1 MKPIFG
7 FSRHDERLNSVPRWL
22 LRLLTSVLM
31 TVFVSTPA
39 HAHAVLKSSLP
50 AAGAHVGIAP
60 RQLRLEFSESLELT
74 FTTIVLRGQTGAVV
88 ALGPVQG
95 ASDSRRAVLVSV
107 RGALAA
113 GTYTVEWKSAGADG
127 HPVQGKFE
135 FTIAPGAQGLGP
147 LPAGYSP
154 DASND
159 SGIARATMTH
169 DDPTSLPMSTGF
181 DAESPLYVAVRWL
194 LYLGL
199 LLVIGAFA
207 FHHAVLPV
215 LRRIQQSETGLN
227 ASLGHRAA
235 SVGLA
240 GAVVVGAAV
249 LLRLYAQSYAMH
261 GPARVLDG
269 GLVASML
276 TTTTW
281 GRGWLLQLVGVG
293 VAFGGFWG
301 ARRESR
307 RAWIVAGFGVVAL
320 AFSPAFSGHAASAPQ
335 LTALAILADGLHVI
349 GAGGWL
355 GSLLVVLVVGI
366 PAALRLDESERHRA
380 VADLINA
387 FSPTALGFAGL
398 TAATGVFAAWIH
410 LGQVSALWQTAYG
423 QTLLVKLAI
432 LSVVAGTGAYN
443 WLRVKPALGSA
454 IGTVRIRKS
463 ARLEVA
469 VGVLVILV
477 TAVLVAT
484 PTAMDAAAM
493 ANMSGMTAA
502 PENP

>member
-1 MKPIFG
+1 MKQIFG
-7 FSRHDERLNSVPRWL
+7 FSRHDERPNCAPRWL
-22 LRLLTSVLM
+22 LRLLTLVLM
-31 TVFVSTPA
+31 TMVATTPA
-39 HAHAVLKSSLP
+39 HAHALLKSSVP
-50 AAGAHVGIAP
+50 ASGAHLGVAP
-60 RQLRLEFSESLELT
+60 RQLRLDFSESLELT
-74 FTTIVLRGQTGAVV
+74 FTTIILRDQTGAVV

-113 GTYTVEWKSAGADG
+113 GTFTVEWKSAGADG
-127 HPVQGKFE
+127 HPVQGKFD

-147 LPAGYSP
+147 LPAGSGQDP
-154 DASND
+154 STD
-159 SGIARATMTH
+159 SGVAGTNMTH
-169 DDPTSLPMSTGF
+169 DDPTALPMSTGF
-181 DAESPLYVAVRWL
+181 DAESPLYVGARWL
-194 LYLGL
+194 LYAGL
-199 LLVIGAFA
+199 LVVIGAFA
-207 FHHAVLPV
+207 FHSAVRPV
-215 LRRIQQSETGLN
+215 LRRIQRSETGLD
-227 ASLGHRAA
+227 ASLGQRAA

-240 GAVVVGAAV
+240 GVVVVGTAV

-261 GPARVLDG
+261 GAARALDR

-293 VAFGGFWG
+293 VALGGFWG
-301 ARRESR
+301 ARRGSR
-307 RAWIVAGFGVVAL
+307 RGWMVAGFGVLAL

-355 GSLLVVLVVGI
+355 GSLLIVLVVGI
-366 PAALRLDESERHRA
+366 PAALRLEESARHRA

-387 FSPTALGFAGL
+387 FSPTALAFAGL

-410 LGQVSALWQTAYG
+410 LGQVSALWQTTYG
-423 QTLLVKLAI
+423 KTLLVKLAI
-432 LSVVAGTGAYN
+432 LSVVACTGAYN
-443 WLRVKPALGSA
+443 WRRVKPALGSPT
-454 IGTVRIRKS
+454 GTVRIRKS

-484 PTAMDAAAM
+484 PIEMDAGAM
-493 ANMSGMTAA
+493 HDMNGMTAA
-502 PENP
+502 PDNP

>member
-1 MKPIFG
+1 MKQIFG
-7 FSRHDERLNSVPRWL
+7 FSRHDERPNCAPRWL
-22 LRLLTSVLM
+22 LRLLTWVLM
-31 TVFVSTPA
+31 TMVATTPA
-39 HAHAVLKSSLP
+39 HAHALLKSSVP
-50 AAGAHVGIAP
+50 ASGAHLGVAP
-60 RQLRLEFSESLELT
+60 RQLRLDFSESLELT
-74 FTTIVLRGQTGAVV
+74 FTTIILRDQTGAVV

-113 GTYTVEWKSAGADG
+113 GTFTVEWKSAGADG
-127 HPVQGKFE
+127 HPVQGKFD

-147 LPAGYSP
+147 LPAG
-154 DASND
+154 
-159 SGIARATMTH
+159 SGQDR
-169 DDPTSLPMSTGF
+169 
-181 DAESPLYVAVRWL
+181 
-194 LYLGL
+194 
-199 LLVIGAFA
+199 
-207 FHHAVLPV
+207 PV
-215 LRRIQQSETGLN
+215 LRRIQRSETGLD
-227 ASLGHRAA
+227 ASLGQRAA

-240 GAVVVGAAV
+240 GVVVVGTAV

-261 GPARVLDG
+261 GAARALDR

-293 VAFGGFWG
+293 VALGGFWG
-301 ARRESR
+301 ARRGSR
-307 RAWIVAGFGVVAL
+307 RGWMVAGFGVLAL

-355 GSLLVVLVVGI
+355 GSLLIVLVVGI
-366 PAALRLDESERHRA
+366 PAALRLEESARHRA

-387 FSPTALGFAGL
+387 FSPTALAFAGL

-410 LGQVSALWQTAYG
+410 LGQVSALWQTTYG
-423 QTLLVKLAI
+423 KTLLVKLAI
-432 LSVVAGTGAYN
+432 LSVVACTGAYN
-443 WLRVKPALGSA
+443 WRRVKPALGSPT
-454 IGTVRIRKS
+454 GTVRIRKS

-484 PTAMDAAAM
+484 PIEMDAGAM
-493 ANMSGMTAA
+493 HDMNGMTAA
-502 PENP
+502 PDNP